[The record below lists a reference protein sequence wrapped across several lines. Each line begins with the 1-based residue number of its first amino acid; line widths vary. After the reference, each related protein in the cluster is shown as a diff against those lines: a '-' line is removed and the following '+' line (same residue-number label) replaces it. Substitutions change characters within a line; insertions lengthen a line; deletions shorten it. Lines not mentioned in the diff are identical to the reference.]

1 METTFGL
8 AQQKGKKD
16 STHPKQIQFLI
27 IYHTVSGKQNNIYII
42 YIYYVI
48 YIIYIYYVIYI
59 IYIYYVIY
67 IIYIYYV
74 IYIIYT
80 YIMLYIIY
88 IYYVIY
94 IIYIYTYTIIMIYRC
109 VVLSGLRFSFCSHVF
124 ISSAPQLR
132 CVA

>member
-1 METTFGL
+1 ML
-8 AQQKGKKD
+8 Y
-16 STHPKQIQFLI
+16 
-27 IYHTVSGKQNNIYII
+27 IYNIHILCYIYNIHILCYIYNI

-48 YIIYIYYVIYI
+48 
-59 IYIYYVIY
+59 
-67 IIYIYYV
+67 
-74 IYIIYT
+74 
-80 YIMLYIIY
+80 YIIY